1 MLQVMGQEAG
11 RGWGTSAVRLVSW
24 PGSGGGGGPRSLGAV
39 TAD

>member
-24 PGSGGGGGPRSLGAV
+24 PGSGGAPGPWELSLL
-39 TAD
+39 TDE